1 MFVFERLLWSLR
13 SESPERREFWDKET
27 AEKKDEDDGSFFKS
41 VLHVKGDD
49 RTWEYY
55 ESASLTPVDAQS
67 LYAFNDYYID
77 VRAAFQEEK
86 RGLITFGFLSMVLGL
101 NVYLLYASVL
111 FPLELYVMGNTYHER
126 WDLGNLVFGMFFL
139 VLMVVGNYYLWKY
152 TWRWIRVELF
162 TQRHLIARFNR
173 KTRQIYVNRPD
184 YAGGIVTLP
193 WEAVIP
199 AINPEDPDFM
209 GIGGF
214 LLLAFPSEHTGA
226 GYDEVLM
233 LGRPMH
239 GNDELVGFWEFIRRY
254 MEEGPQAVPKPK
266 RLLPLSPTPIEP
278 IWATLRFMSGF
289 WRNCGKIAAVVTGTL
304 LSPLILLHALCHWIS
319 LLLCWAPRWPK
330 EIQEA
335 GQPGKPIP
343 KLTTAEGF
351 GPVIGAHLR
360 ANTLKERIDTPMP
373 ERKGWRPAARP
384 QDYGDV

>member
-1 MFVFERLLWSLR
+1 
-13 SESPERREFWDKET
+13 
-27 AEKKDEDDGSFFKS
+27 
-41 VLHVKGDD
+41 
-49 RTWEYY
+49 
-55 ESASLTPVDAQS
+55 
-67 LYAFNDYYID
+67 
-77 VRAAFQEEK
+77 
-86 RGLITFGFLSMVLGL
+86 
-101 NVYLLYASVL
+101 
-111 FPLELYVMGNTYHER
+111 MG
-126 WDLGNLVFGMFFL
+126 V
-139 VLMVVGNYYLWKY
+139 
-152 TWRWIRVELF
+152 
-162 TQRHLIARFNR
+162 
-173 KTRQIYVNRPD
+173 
-184 YAGGIVTLP
+184 
-193 WEAVIP
+193 
-199 AINPEDPDFM
+199 
-209 GIGGF
+209 GGF

-278 IWATLRFMSGF
+278 IRATLRFMSGF
-289 WRNCGKIAAVVTGTL
+289 WRNGGKIAAVVTGTL

-343 KLTTAEGF
+343 KLTTAEDF

>member
-1 MFVFERLLWSLR
+1 MFLFERVIWSGR
-13 SESPERREFWDKET
+13 TESPGQREFW
-27 AEKKDEDDGSFFKS
+27 EKAVNEGGKPAS
-41 VLHVKGDD
+41 VIMPSSSISNKV
-49 RTWEYY
+49 WEYY
-55 ESASLTPVDAQS
+55 ESTSNHPSDAES
-67 LYAFNDYYID
+67 IYVFSDEYID

-86 RGLITFGFLSMVLGL
+86 RGLIAFAFLSVAVVL
-101 NVYLLYASVL
+101 NLYAFYASFWVS
-111 FPLELYVMGNTYHER
+111 LERFLIGSSLYGEWGFSFMVGAIIKIAIWCAMNY
-126 WDLGNLVFGMFFL
+126 FL
-139 VLMVVGNYYLWKY
+139 WRY

-173 KTRQIYVNRPD
+173 KTRQVYVNRPD

-214 LLLAFPSEHTGA
+214 LLLAFMSEHTGA

-278 IWATLRFMSGF
+278 IRATLRFMSGF
-289 WRNCGKIAAVVTGTL
+289 WRNGGKIAAVVTGTL

-343 KLTTAEGF
+343 KLTTAEDF

>member
-1 MFVFERLLWSLR
+1 MYLFERVIWSGR
-13 SESPERREFWDKET
+13 TESPEQREYWAQEVAKTKEEIVALVPECT
-27 AEKKDEDDGSFFKS
+27 KPEDEKVWEHYDPVSDLATDAE
-41 VLHVKGDD
+41 
-49 RTWEYY
+49 
-55 ESASLTPVDAQS
+55 S
-67 LYAFNDYYID
+67 LYDFNDTYVD

-86 RGLITFGFLSMVLGL
+86 RGLITFGFLSMALVMNLYMFELSVVSLGCLAILGDGDYEAWQPEAVISWVL
-101 NVYLLYASVL
+101 ATATWSA
-111 FPLELYVMGNTYHER
+111 M
-126 WDLGNLVFGMFFL
+126 
-139 VLMVVGNYYLWKY
+139 NYYLWKY
-152 TWRWIRVELF
+152 TWRWFCVELF

-173 KTRQIYVNRPD
+173 KTRQVYINRPS
-184 YAGGIVTLP
+184 YAGGVVVLP
-193 WEAVIP
+193 WEAVLP

-209 GIGGF
+209 GVGGF

-278 IWATLRFMSGF
+278 IRATLRFMSGF
-289 WRNCGKIAAVVTGTL
+289 WRNGGKIAAVVTGTL

-343 KLTTAEGF
+343 KLTTAEDF

>member
-1 MFVFERLLWSLR
+1 MYLFERVMWSGR
-13 SESPERREFWDKET
+13 VESPEQRQLWEEEIAKTEGNPPTQKLKTSQSR
-27 AEKKDEDDGSFFKS
+27 DD
-41 VLHVKGDD
+41 V
-49 RTWEYY
+49 WEYY
-55 ESASLTPVDAQS
+55 DLACDLPTDAQS
-67 LYAFNDYYID
+67 LYVFNEDYID

-86 RGLITFGFLSMVLGL
+86 RGLITFGFLSMAVIM
-101 NVYLLYASVL
+101 NLYMFDFAFLSFGRLV
-111 FPLELYVMGNTYHER
+111 
-126 WDLGNLVFGMFFL
+126 VFGSDYYDAWEFESIISWLLSMATWG
-139 VLMVVGNYYLWKY
+139 VMNYYLWKY

-278 IWATLRFMSGF
+278 IRATLRFMSGF
-289 WRNCGKIAAVVTGTL
+289 WRNGGKIAAVVTGTV

-343 KLTTAEGF
+343 KLTTAEDF

>member
-1 MFVFERLLWSLR
+1 MYLFERVMWSGR
-13 SESPERREFWDKET
+13 VESPEQRQLWEEEIAKTEGNPPTQKLKTSQSR
-27 AEKKDEDDGSFFKS
+27 DD
-41 VLHVKGDD
+41 V
-49 RTWEYY
+49 WEYY
-55 ESASLTPVDAQS
+55 DLACDLPTDAQS
-67 LYAFNDYYID
+67 LYVFNEDYID

-86 RGLITFGFLSMVLGL
+86 RGLITFGFLSMAVIM
-101 NVYLLYASVL
+101 NLYMFDFAFLSFGRLV
-111 FPLELYVMGNTYHER
+111 
-126 WDLGNLVFGMFFL
+126 VFGSDYYDAWEFESIISWLLSMATWG
-139 VLMVVGNYYLWKY
+139 VMNYYLWKY

-289 WRNCGKIAAVVTGTL
+289 WRNGGKIAAVVTGTL

-343 KLTTAEGF
+343 KLTTAEDF

>member
-1 MFVFERLLWSLR
+1 MFLFERMMWSVKK
-13 SESPERREFWDKET
+13 ESPEKREFWRKET
-27 AEKKDEDDGSFFKS
+27 EQNGTGRGSVSERADEKSK
-41 VLHVKGDD
+41 L
-49 RTWEYY
+49 WEFY
-55 ESASLTPVDAQS
+55 ESASDTPTCADS
-67 LYAFNDYYID
+67 LYGFEENCID

-86 RGLITFGFLSMVLGL
+86 RGLIAFAFLGL
-101 NVYLLYASVL
+101 SVGLNSYMFYGFVWTVISVL
-111 FPLELYVMGNTYHER
+111 VADFNTDKSVGIDGWLFGALIVCLWFVM
-126 WDLGNLVFGMFFL
+126 
-139 VLMVVGNYYLWKY
+139 NYYLWKY

-173 KTRQIYVNRPD
+173 KTRQVYVNRPD

-278 IWATLRFMSGF
+278 IRATLRFMSGF
-289 WRNCGKIAAVVTGTL
+289 WRNGGKIAAVVTGTL

-343 KLTTAEGF
+343 KLTTAEDF